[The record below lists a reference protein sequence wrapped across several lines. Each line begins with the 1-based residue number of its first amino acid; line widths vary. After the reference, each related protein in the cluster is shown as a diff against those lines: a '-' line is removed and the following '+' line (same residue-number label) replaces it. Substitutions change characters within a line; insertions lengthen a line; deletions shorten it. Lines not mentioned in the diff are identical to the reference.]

1 MNRIKQ
7 LREEFKISQLEL
19 GKKLNKT
26 QLRDCSGITSST
38 LARLSKNKGVSLEAL
53 ERICRALDCDIGD
66 VVEFAPGVFAKPIE
80 ESLAREIIMEL

>member
-1 MNRIKQ
+1 MA
-7 LREEFKISQLEL
+7 ISYDKLWKL
-19 GKKLNKT
+19 SIDKKLNKT

-66 VVEFAPGVFAKPIE
+66 VVEFIE
-80 ESLAREIIMEL
+80 DKVSLDE